1 MKNYMFVMVL
11 FGLIVS
17 CGPSDRQEEKLKDLI
32 AEWKNTSE
40 KVADLSEQVG
50 NQMYLLKTKKE
61 ENGISEMIPVRF
73 QGEES
78 NCETAYETL
87 REDIDEFI
95 VDWKENSLKVDELTN
110 NMAIGKWTIEDDE
123 NLKAL
128 DLEVKERDV
137 DIEQW
142 LNQLEELKENCGIN
156 TEPSNS

>member
-1 MKNYMFVMVL
+1 MFVLVL

-50 NQMYLLKTKKE
+50 NQMYLLETKKE
-61 ENGISEMIPVRF
+61 ENGTTKRIPVRF
-73 QGEES
+73 EGEES
-78 NCETAYETL
+78 NCETAYKTL

-95 VDWKENSLKVDELTN
+95 VIWKENSLKVDQLTN
-110 NMAIGKWTIEDDE
+110 NMAVGNWTVEDNE
-123 NLKAL
+123 SLKAL

-142 LNQLEELKENCGIN
+142 LNQLMELKENCGIN
-156 TEPSNS
+156 TESSNS

>member
-1 MKNYMFVMVL
+1 MFVLVL

-50 NQMYLLKTKKE
+50 NQMYLLETKKE
-61 ENGISEMIPVRF
+61 ENGSTEMIPVRF

-78 NCETAYETL
+78 NCETAYKTL

-95 VDWKENSLKVDELTN
+95 VIWKENSLKVDQLTN
-110 NMAIGKWTIEDDE
+110 NMAVGNWTVEDNE
-123 NLKAL
+123 SLKAL

-142 LNQLEELKENCGIN
+142 LNQLMELKENCGIN
-156 TEPSNS
+156 TESSNS

>member
-1 MKNYMFVMVL
+1 MKNYMFVLVL

-40 KVADLSEQVG
+40 KVADLSEQLG
-50 NQMYLLKTKKE
+50 NQMYLLETKKE
-61 ENGISEMIPVRF
+61 ENGTTEMIPIRF

-78 NCETAYETL
+78 NCETAYKTL

-95 VDWKENSLKVDELTN
+95 AVWKENSLKVDQLTN
-110 NMAIGKWTIEDDE
+110 NMAIGKWTVEDDE

-156 TEPSNS
+156 TDSSNS

>member
-1 MKNYMFVMVL
+1 MFVLVL

-50 NQMYLLKTKKE
+50 NQMYLLETKKK
-61 ENGISEMIPVRF
+61 ENGTTEMIPVRF

-78 NCETAYETL
+78 NCETAYKTL
-87 REDIDEFI
+87 RENIDEFI
-95 VDWKENSLKVDELTN
+95 AGWKENSLKVDQLTN
-110 NMAIGKWTIEDDE
+110 NMAVGKWTVEDDE

-142 LNQLEELKENCGIN
+142 LTQLKELKENCGIN
-156 TEPSNS
+156 TESPNS

>member
-1 MKNYMFVMVL
+1 MFVLAL

-50 NQMYLLKTKKE
+50 NQMYLLETKKE
-61 ENGISEMIPVRF
+61 ENRTTERIPVRF
-73 QGEES
+73 QGKES
-78 NCETAYETL
+78 NCETAYITL

-95 VDWKENSLKVDELTN
+95 VDWKENSLKVDQLTN
-110 NMAIGKWTIEDDE
+110 NMAVGNWTVEDDE
-123 NLKAL
+123 SLKAL

-142 LNQLEELKENCGIN
+142 LNELQELKVNCGIN
-156 TEPSNS
+156 PESPNS

>member
-1 MKNYMFVMVL
+1 MFVLVL

-40 KVADLSEQVG
+40 KVADLSEQLG
-50 NQMYLLKTKKE
+50 NQMYLLETKKE
-61 ENGISEMIPVRF
+61 ENGTTEMIPIRF

-78 NCETAYETL
+78 NCETAYKTL

-95 VDWKENSLKVDELTN
+95 AVWKENSLKVDQLTN
-110 NMAIGKWTIEDDE
+110 NMAIGKWTVEDDE

-156 TEPSNS
+156 TDSSNS

>member
-1 MKNYMFVMVL
+1 MFVLVL

-50 NQMYLLKTKKE
+50 NQMYLLETKKE
-61 ENGISEMIPVRF
+61 ENGSTEMIPVRF

-78 NCETAYETL
+78 NCETAYKTL

-95 VDWKENSLKVDELTN
+95 VIWKENSLKVDQLTN
-110 NMAIGKWTIEDDE
+110 NMAVGNWTVEDDE
-123 NLKAL
+123 SLKAL

-142 LNQLEELKENCGIN
+142 LNQLMELKENCGIN
-156 TEPSNS
+156 TESSNS

>member
-1 MKNYMFVMVL
+1 MFVLVL

-50 NQMYLLKTKKE
+50 NQMYLLETKKE
-61 ENGISEMIPVRF
+61 ENGTTKRIPVRF
-73 QGEES
+73 EGEES
-78 NCETAYETL
+78 NCETAYKTL

-95 VDWKENSLKVDELTN
+95 LGWKENSLKVDQLTN
-110 NMAIGKWTIEDDE
+110 NMAVGKWTVEDDE
-123 NLKAL
+123 SLKAL

-142 LNQLEELKENCGIN
+142 LNQLMELKENCGIN
-156 TEPSNS
+156 TESSNS